1 MFFFFFLLIIV
12 ESGLLPKLKRKTG
25 MGSTG
30 GKREVLPI
38 YNKMVEI
45 FEGLAELIE
54 KQTLTDTTILR
65 VSIQITL
72 RIV

>member
-1 MFFFFFLLIIV
+1 
-12 ESGLLPKLKRKTG
+12 LLPKLKRKTG

-30 GKREVLPI
+30 GKREILPI

-65 VSIQITL
+65 VTT
-72 RIV
+72 